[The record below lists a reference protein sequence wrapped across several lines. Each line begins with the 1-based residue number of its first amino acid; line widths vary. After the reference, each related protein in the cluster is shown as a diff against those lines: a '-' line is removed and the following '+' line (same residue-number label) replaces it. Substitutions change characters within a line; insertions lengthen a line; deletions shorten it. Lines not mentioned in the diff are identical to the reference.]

1 MDNNTLDA
9 LNSSY
14 VKIYQDENG
23 NMMVGISMQSIID
36 GDAFITVHQKV
47 GIEGL
52 DEVVENKA
60 EVTPNITITK
70 SIRDVYNKYS
80 LGDYNTLCTD
90 IYNYLEVVAECWS
103 SSNKTAS
110 AVTGSLI
117 GKASKPFTEL
127 NEKLFRTVGTLER
140 DTYLKELIKCNMSQ
154 LEYFW
159 GKNKQ

>member
-23 NMMVGISMQSIID
+23 NMMVGIRMQSIID
-36 GDAFITVHQKV
+36 GKVFITTHENS
-47 GIEGL
+47 IEGL
-52 DEVVENKA
+52 EEVDDKA
-60 EVTPNITITK
+60 EVKPNITVTK
-70 SIRDVYNKYS
+70 AIRDAYNKYN
-80 LGDYNTLCTD
+80 LGDYDTLCTD
-90 IYNYLEVVAECWS
+90 IYNYLEIVAECWS

-140 DTYLKELIKCNMSQ
+140 DAYLKELIKYNMSQ

-159 GKNKQ
+159 DKNKQ